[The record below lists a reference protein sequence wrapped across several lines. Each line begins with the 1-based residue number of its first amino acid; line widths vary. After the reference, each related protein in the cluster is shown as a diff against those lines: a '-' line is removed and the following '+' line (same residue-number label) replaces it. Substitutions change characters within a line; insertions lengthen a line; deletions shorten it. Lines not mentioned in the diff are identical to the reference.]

1 MKESLLIPIFL
12 AVRMAVVT
20 PAYAAE
26 PSRHIEL
33 PGVYEGVGVRSTH
46 VPIDDLDLN
55 SGAGRASLKRRIE
68 HAVQNVCDRDGQPY
82 GLKKQS
88 YIRCEKYA
96 WANALAQVDR
106 AIEVAESRSNGTG
119 AAANAERI
127 DVMAR

>member
-1 MKESLLIPIFL
+1 MKESLLIPLFL

-20 PAYAAE
+20 PAHAAE
-26 PSRHIEL
+26 PM
-33 PGVYEGVGVRSTH
+33 PNVYEGVGARSMH
-46 VPIDDLDLN
+46 VAIDDLDLN

-106 AIEVAESRSNGTG
+106 AIEVAESKSSGTG
-119 AAANAERI
+119 APANAERI